1 MAVTLDIKTL
11 IAVGALVATLGG
23 FYYSTTHRLVAL
35 ESQIQSVQSDVLIIK
50 KQLRRKLK

>member
-11 IAVGALVATLGG
+11 IAVGALGATLGG